1 MAVNTEIP
9 LSEKETQVYKRFVN
23 LSVNE
28 EPKSQGEG
36 TIKISPFDDYFIF
49 TIFDET
55 DGVNTPIDL
64 SNVGTLYIVFIGE
77 KDEIRIPNYTNVQNV
92 DMASGQVLFRI
103 DSDDAKKILALDNRN
118 FYISTKMVDPSGE
131 SDESVLYTGTFLSF
145 TEEPKVSLST
155 QLEEARLQY
164 SKEIASLQSQV
175 EKLTADIQQKD
186 QLINEQTVV
195 IGSLKESNQN
205 LSNEVAT
212 LSEKLGSATAEA
224 LLSQATAA
232 QQAEELVKYQR
243 QQIESINKVKET
255 ASTAAKQKAF
265 FTQAAKQLIK
275 TIPGVNQ
282 VTSGLSGL
290 GGFTGGGNGFTS
302 GANGFTS
309 GANSI
314 Q

>member
-1 MAVNTEIP
+1 MAINTEIP
-9 LSEKETQVYKRFVN
+9 LSEKETQVYKKFVN

-28 EPKSQGEG
+28 EPKPQGEG

-64 SNVGTLYIVFIGE
+64 SNVGTLYMVFVGE
-77 KDEIRIPNYTNVQNV
+77 NDEIRIPNYTNVQNV
-92 DMASGQVLFRI
+92 DMAAGQILFRI
-103 DSDDAKKILALDNRN
+103 DGDAAKKILALDNRS
-118 FYISTKMVDPSGE
+118 FYISSKMVDANGE
-131 SDESVLYTGTFLSF
+131 SDESVIYTGTFLSF
-145 TEEPKVSLST
+145 AEEPKISLSM

-164 SKEIASLQSQV
+164 SKEIAALQSQIT
-175 EKLTADIQQKD
+175 KLTTDIQQKD
-186 QLINEQTVV
+186 QLISEQTVV

-205 LSNEVAT
+205 LSNEIAILT
-212 LSEKLGSATAEA
+212 QQISSTKAEQ
-224 LLSQATAA
+224 LLAEATAA
-232 QQAEELVKYQR
+232 QKAEELAKIQR

-282 VTSGLSGL
+282 VTSG
-290 GGFTGGGNGFTS
+290 TGGITDNERFNFTS
-302 GANGFTS
+302 GVSGVNG
-309 GANSI
+309 I

>member
-64 SNVGTLYIVFIGE
+64 SNVGTLYMVFIGE

-118 FYISTKMVDPSGE
+118 FYISTK
-131 SDESVLYTGTFLSF
+131 
-145 TEEPKVSLST
+145 
-155 QLEEARLQY
+155 
-164 SKEIASLQSQV
+164 I
-175 EKLTADIQQKD
+175 
-186 QLINEQTVV
+186 
-195 IGSLKESNQN
+195 
-205 LSNEVAT
+205 
-212 LSEKLGSATAEA
+212 
-224 LLSQATAA
+224 
-232 QQAEELVKYQR
+232 
-243 QQIESINKVKET
+243 
-255 ASTAAKQKAF
+255 
-265 FTQAAKQLIK
+265 
-275 TIPGVNQ
+275 TI
-282 VTSGLSGL
+282 
-290 GGFTGGGNGFTS
+290 
-302 GANGFTS
+302 
-309 GANSI
+309 
-314 Q
+314 

>member
-1 MAVNTEIP
+1 MAINTEIA
-9 LSEKETQVYKRFVN
+9 LSEKETQVYKKFVN

-28 EPKSQGEG
+28 EPKPQGEG

-64 SNVGTLYIVFIGE
+64 SNVGTLYMVFVSE
-77 KDEIRIPNYTNVQNV
+77 SDEIRIPNYTNVQNI
-92 DMASGQVLFRI
+92 DMAAGQVLFRI
-103 DSDDAKKILALDNRN
+103 DGDAAKKILALNNRS
-118 FYISTKMVDPSGE
+118 FYISAKMVDVNGE
-131 SDESVLYTGTFLSF
+131 SDESVIYTGTFLSF
-145 TEEPKVSLST
+145 AEEPKVSLSM
-155 QLEEARLQY
+155 QLEEARIQY
-164 SKEIASLQSQV
+164 SKEIAALQSQLT
-175 EKLTADIQQKD
+175 KLTADVQQKD
-186 QLINEQTVV
+186 QLISEQTVV

-205 LSNEVAT
+205 LSNEIAILT
-212 LSEKLGSATAEA
+212 QQISSTKAEQ
-224 LLSQATAA
+224 LLAEATAA
-232 QQAEELVKYQR
+232 QKAEELAKLQR

-282 VTSGLSGL
+282 VTSG
-290 GGFTGGGNGFTS
+290 TGGITDNERFNFTS
-302 GANGFTS
+302 GVSGTNG
-309 GANSI
+309 I